1 MALIFKKGWNEA
13 RKDYVKKYGKYQAFL
28 DTLTES
34 LIVGAFRN
42 ARNHFSDHWVLEFID
57 IATNPGRVEQVSI
70 EQGSHQPEDL
80 TGGGFCLHFTGRD
93 NSGYAFHFY
102 IIQNLDG
109 TPRIIEISYRENGQT
124 VNDYRR

>member
-57 IATNPGRVEQVSI
+57 IATNPGRV
-70 EQGSHQPEDL
+70 
-80 TGGGFCLHFTGRD
+80 
-93 NSGYAFHFY
+93 
-102 IIQNLDG
+102 
-109 TPRIIEISYRENGQT
+109 
-124 VNDYRR
+124 

>member
-1 MALIFKKGWNEA
+1 MGLIFKKGWNEA
-13 RKDYVKKYGKYQAFL
+13 RKDYVKKYGTYQAFL

-57 IATNPGRVEQVSI
+57 ITVNSNRVEQVSI

-80 TGGGFCLHFTGRD
+80 KGGGFCLHFTGRD

-109 TPRIIEISYRENGQT
+109 TPRIIEISYRENKQI
-124 VNDYRR
+124 VSDYRT